1 MATARVS
8 GKRSYDDFLGS
19 PYGNFG
25 YSAHA
30 GRNVE
35 RRAEAETMDF
45 MDDVLPTSKRSKHDD
60 EAAESST
67 PSTQATLVSSA
78 VQTLPKLATSEDR
91 TWFFSF

>member
-30 GRNVE
+30 GRNVD
-35 RRAEAETMDF
+35 RVASDVETMDF
-45 MDDVLPTSKRSKHDD
+45 MDDVLPSTKRPKHDD
-60 EAAESST
+60 EAAQSSA
-67 PSTQATLVSSA
+67 PSTQANLIASA
-78 VQTLPKLATSEDR
+78 VQSLPKYTSSEDGA
-91 TWFFSF
+91 FPGF